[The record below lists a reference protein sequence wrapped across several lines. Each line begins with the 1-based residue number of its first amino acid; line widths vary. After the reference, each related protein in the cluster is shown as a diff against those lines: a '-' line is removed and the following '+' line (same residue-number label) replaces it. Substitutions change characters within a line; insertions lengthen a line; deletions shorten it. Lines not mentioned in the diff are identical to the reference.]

1 MDRIYTCVLTQEVE
15 AASTEYYLLNGKLF
29 IDEGTF
35 LTSYFRLNDSH
46 WVCWIGI
53 QLRIMAVRVRKCVAE
68 LRFSVLHTV
77 GMSGSSLFIES
88 ITLLYTDD
96 IAHNIYIDFTVQ

>member
-35 LTSYFRLNDSH
+35 FDILFQTH
-46 WVCWIGI
+46 AMIPIG
-53 QLRIMAVRVRKCVAE
+53 L
-68 LRFSVLHTV
+68 V
-77 GMSGSSLFIES
+77 G
-88 ITLLYTDD
+88 
-96 IAHNIYIDFTVQ
+96 

>member
-1 MDRIYTCVLTQEVE
+1 M
-15 AASTEYYLLNGKLF
+15 
-29 IDEGTF
+29 
-35 LTSYFRLNDSH
+35 
-46 WVCWIGI
+46 
-53 QLRIMAVRVRKCVAE
+53 RVRKCVAE